1 MQRKSSAMSEQET
14 VVIIVITKH
23 QYVRRRCRES
33 LCYDPESILNKSR
46 DNEVHLGYARQHQ
59 NHKQLLISFLQSSN
73 YSVIY
78 KRCGYVL
85 SVAKLRD
92 IFGKY

>member
-1 MQRKSSAMSEQET
+1 MQRKSSAMSEQEP

-46 DNEVHLGYARQHQ
+46 DNEVHVEYARHSKITV
-59 NHKQLLISFLQSSN
+59 NSGSASCNLPIT
-73 YSVIY
+73 V
-78 KRCGYVL
+78 
-85 SVAKLRD
+85 
-92 IFGKY
+92 